1 VKPPFFLLV
10 SMLRPAPSTGISYPG
25 LFVRDE
31 QLPSPLNGSSYTSN
45 SLLPLPQKQGPKLFP
60 QHISLPVS
68 LEGKLRQLDRLKS
81 IASLSPI
88 YLELPGDFH

>member
-1 VKPPFFLLV
+1 MKRPFFLLV

-25 LFVRDE
+25 LFVCDP
-31 QLPSPLNGSSYTSN
+31 QLLSPLNGSRNTSN
-45 SLLPLPQKQGPKLFP
+45 SQSSLSEKQGPKSFR

-88 YLELPGDFH
+88 YL